1 MEIKDIMSSPVYV
14 VSPDETVARARN
26 LMLRHRIGRLV
37 IIENNKPIGI
47 VTKKDI
53 SRRLNQAEP
62 QWRRRPIDHIP
73 VRKVMTESLIT
84 IFSDATPRQ
93 LAELMSENNIGGLPV
108 VNSKGEV
115 TGIAT
120 KWDLIRY
127 FSEMDLPMK
136 VRDLEIEPAL
146 TVHRHHTISH
156 ILHEFDAN
164 SMDRAVVLEDN
175 DMPVGIITS
184 SNLAFTEMKDKKG
197 GLPQKEIK
205 MIRKES
211 AAGKKQYRYIREVP
225 LVAEDIMS
233 SPLITIKSDDLAT
246 YAAGIMVRE
255 RINGLPV
262 LGNGIM
268 GMLTGENI
276 VKSIMTMFDEPV
288 KKA

>member
-1 MEIKDIMSSPVYV
+1 MKIKDIMSSPVYV

-26 LMLRHRIGRLV
+26 LMLRHKIGRLV

-53 SRRLNQAEP
+53 SRRLDQAEP
-62 QWRRRPIDHIP
+62 QWRRRPIDHILI
-73 VRKVMTESLIT
+73 RKVMTESLIT
-84 IFSDATPRQ
+84 IFPGATPKQ
-93 LAELMSENNIGGLPV
+93 LAELMIENNIGGLPV
-108 VNSKGEV
+108 VNNKNEV
-115 TGIAT
+115 IGIVT

-127 FSEMDLPMK
+127 FSELALELKVKDLK
-136 VRDLEIEPAL
+136 IDPAL

-156 ILHEFDAN
+156 ILYELETN
-164 SMDRAVVLEDN
+164 SIDRAVVLEDN

-184 SNLAFTEMKDKKG
+184 SNLAFTEMKDKTG
-197 GLPQKEIK
+197 SLPQKEIK
-205 MIRKES
+205 MTRKES
-211 AAGKKQYRYIREVP
+211 AAGKKQYRYVSEVP

-268 GMLTGENI
+268 GILTGDNVI
-276 VKSIMTMFDEPV
+276 RAIMTLEV
-288 KKA
+288 T

>member
-1 MEIKDIMSSPVYV
+1 MKIKDIMSSPVYV

-26 LMLRHRIGRLV
+26 LMLRHKIGRLV
-37 IIENNKPIGI
+37 IIHDNKPIGI

-73 VRKVMTESLIT
+73 IRKVMTESLIT
-84 IFSDATPRQ
+84 IFPDATPRQ
-93 LAELMSENNIGGLPV
+93 LAELMIENNIGGLPV
-108 VNSKGEV
+108 VNNKGEV
-115 TGIAT
+115 IGIVT

-127 FSEMDLPMK
+127 FSELTLLLKVKDMK
-136 VRDLEIEPAL
+136 IEPAL

-156 ILHEFDAN
+156 ILHELDVN
-164 SMDRAVVLEDN
+164 LMDRAVVLEDK

-184 SNLAFTEMKDKKG
+184 SNLTFTEMKSKTG

-205 MIRKES
+205 MTRKES
-211 AAGKKQYRYIREVP
+211 AAGKKQYRYINEVP

-233 SPLITIKSDDLAT
+233 RPLITVKSDDLAT
-246 YAAGIMVRE
+246 YAAGIMVKE

-268 GMLTGENI
+268 GILTGDNI
-276 VKSIMTMFDEPV
+276 IKSIMTI
-288 KKA
+288 

>member
-1 MEIKDIMSSPVYV
+1 MKIKDMMSSPVYV

-26 LMLRHRIGRLV
+26 LMLRHKIGRLV
-37 IIENNKPIGI
+37 IIEENKPIGI

-84 IFSDATPRQ
+84 IFPDATTKQ

-108 VNSKGEV
+108 VNNRGEV
-115 TGIAT
+115 IGIVT

-127 FSEMDLPMK
+127 FSELALALK
-136 VRDLEIEPAL
+136 VKELKIEPAL

-156 ILHEFDAN
+156 ILHELDVN

-184 SNLAFTEMKDKKG
+184 SNLAFTEMKSKTG
-197 GLPQKEIK
+197 GLPHKEIK
-205 MIRKES
+205 MTRKES
-211 AAGKKQYRYIREVP
+211 AAGRKQYRYISEVP

-233 SPLITIKSDDLAT
+233 TPLITVNSDDLAT
-246 YAAGIMVRE
+246 DAAGIMVKN

-268 GMLTGENI
+268 GILTGENI
-276 VKSIMTMFDEPV
+276 VKSIMTMETIT
-288 KKA
+288 

>member
-1 MEIKDIMSSPVYV
+1 MKIKDIMSSPVYV

-26 LMLRHRIGRLV
+26 LMLRHKIGRLV
-37 IIENNKPIGI
+37 IIHDNKPIGI

-73 VRKVMTESLIT
+73 IRKVMTESLIT
-84 IFSDATPRQ
+84 IFPDATPRQ
-93 LAELMSENNIGGLPV
+93 LAELMIENNIGGLPV
-108 VNSKGEV
+108 VNNKSEV
-115 TGIAT
+115 IGIVT

-127 FSEMDLPMK
+127 FSELTLPLKVKDMK
-136 VRDLEIEPAL
+136 IEPAL

-156 ILHEFDAN
+156 ILHELDMN
-164 SMDRAVVLEDN
+164 LMDRAVVLEDK

-184 SNLAFTEMKDKKG
+184 SNLTFTEMKSKTG

-205 MIRKES
+205 MTRKES
-211 AAGKKQYRYIREVP
+211 AAGKKQYRYISEVP

-233 SPLITIKSDDLAT
+233 SPLITVKSDDLAT
-246 YAAGIMVRE
+246 YAAGIMVKE

-268 GMLTGENI
+268 GILTGDNI
-276 VKSIMTMFDEPV
+276 IKSIMTI
-288 KKA
+288 

>member
-1 MEIKDIMSSPVYV
+1 MKIKDIMSSPVYV
-14 VSPDETVARARN
+14 VSPDENVARARN
-26 LMLRHRIGRLV
+26 LMLRHKIGRLV

-73 VRKVMTESLIT
+73 IRKVMTESLIT
-84 IFSDATPRQ
+84 IFPDATPRQ
-93 LAELMSENNIGGLPV
+93 LAELMIENNIGGLPV

-115 TGIAT
+115 TGIVT

-127 FSEMDLPMK
+127 FSELDLPLK
-136 VRDLEIEPAL
+136 VKELKIEPAL

-156 ILHEFDAN
+156 ILHELDAN
-164 SMDRAVVLEDN
+164 STDRAVVLEDN

-205 MIRKES
+205 MTRKES
-211 AAGKKQYRYIREVP
+211 AAGKKQYRYISEVP

-233 SPLITIKSDDLAT
+233 CPLITIKSDDLAT
-246 YAAGIMVRE
+246 YAAGIMVKE

-268 GMLTGENI
+268 GIMTGDNI
-276 VKSIMTMFDEPV
+276 VKSIMTVEMIT
-288 KKA
+288 

>member
-1 MEIKDIMSSPVYV
+1 MKIKDIMSSPVYV

-26 LMLRHRIGRLV
+26 LMLRHKIGRLV
-37 IIENNKPIGI
+37 IIHDNKPIGI

-73 VRKVMTESLIT
+73 IRKVMTESLIT
-84 IFSDATPRQ
+84 IFPDATPRQ
-93 LAELMSENNIGGLPV
+93 LAELMIENNIGGLPV
-108 VNSKGEV
+108 VNNKGEV
-115 TGIAT
+115 IGIVT

-127 FSEMDLPMK
+127 FSELTLPLKVKDMK
-136 VRDLEIEPAL
+136 IEPAL

-156 ILHEFDAN
+156 ILHELDVN
-164 SMDRAVVLEDN
+164 LMDRAVVLEDK

-184 SNLAFTEMKDKKG
+184 SNLTFTEMKSKTG

-205 MIRKES
+205 MTRKES
-211 AAGKKQYRYIREVP
+211 AAGKKQYRYINEVP

-233 SPLITIKSDDLAT
+233 SPLITVKSDELAT
-246 YAAGIMVRE
+246 YAAGIMVKE

-268 GMLTGENI
+268 GILTGDNI
-276 VKSIMTMFDEPV
+276 IKSIMTI
-288 KKA
+288 